1 MHEKRFD
8 GDISRLRNPDRITR
22 LEVDRVVAICMQDTQ
37 IKTVLDVGTGTGVF
51 AEGFT
56 RRKISVCGVDVNPE
70 MLPAARTYA
79 PTANFCEAEAEM
91 LPFMNASFD
100 LIFMGLLLHESDEQV
115 QVLKEARRLARLQV
129 GILEWAYRQEDIG
142 APLIHRLA
150 LETLEKLAEEAGFK
164 KLEVFPLTT
173 LVLYQIKL

>member
-1 MHEKRFD
+1 MHEKRFE
-8 GDISRLRNPDRITR
+8 GDISRLRNPDRIAR
-22 LEVDRVVAICMQDTQ
+22 LEVDRVIAICMEDTQ
-37 IKTVLDVGTGTGVF
+37 IKSVLDIGTGTGVF

-56 RRKISVCGVDVNPE
+56 RYKISVCGVDVNPE

-79 PTANFCEAEAEM
+79 PTANFCRTEAEM
-91 LPFMNASFD
+91 LPFLNASFD
-100 LIFMGLLLHESDEQV
+100 LIFMGLLLHESDEQIK
-115 QVLKEARRLARLQV
+115 VLKEARRVAHMQV

-150 LETLEKLAEEAGFK
+150 PETLEKLAEEAGFK

-173 LVLYQIKL
+173 LVLYQLKL